1 MDFNEKLNL
10 SMEYLHKQGAFL
22 TAKVDDKVNT
32 MTISWGSVGFMWGKP
47 VFMALIRP
55 QRYTNE
61 FIEKSNSFTVRI
73 PFSSDLKQA
82 LGVCGSKSGRNVDK
96 ENEAKINFISGK
108 NEMFAIVDKCDVYYE
123 CKVLYSNK
131 LKTEELPND
140 IKDSFYS
147 AGDTHILYFAEIVN
161 CYKGKDI

>member
-61 FIEKSNSFTVRI
+61 FIEKSNSFTVSI
-73 PFSSDLKQA
+73 PSCHT
-82 LGVCGSKSGRNVDK
+82 V
-96 ENEAKINFISGK
+96 
-108 NEMFAIVDKCDVYYE
+108 
-123 CKVLYSNK
+123 
-131 LKTEELPND
+131 
-140 IKDSFYS
+140 SFTS
-147 AGDTHILYFAEIVN
+147 
-161 CYKGKDI
+161 

>member
-61 FIEKSNSFTVRI
+61 FIEKSNSFTVSI

-82 LGVCGSKSGRNVDK
+82 LGVCGSKSGRCLSVGSELTGILSVKQRNK
-96 ENEAKINFISGK
+96 ALSY
-108 NEMFAIVDKCDVYYE
+108 KC
-123 CKVLYSNK
+123 S
-131 LKTEELPND
+131 
-140 IKDSFYS
+140 
-147 AGDTHILYFAEIVN
+147 
-161 CYKGKDI
+161 